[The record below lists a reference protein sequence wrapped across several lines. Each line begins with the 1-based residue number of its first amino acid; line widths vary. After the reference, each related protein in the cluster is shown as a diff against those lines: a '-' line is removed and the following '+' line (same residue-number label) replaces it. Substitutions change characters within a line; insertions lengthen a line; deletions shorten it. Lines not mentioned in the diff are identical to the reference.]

1 MSTYTRYGEL
11 ITINKRMGI
20 PMDSLPVGTY
30 ALSYNDNIGYH
41 LALVPDMDIPSKLYG
56 ETDSRAN
63 HVIKTY
69 LRRAEK
75 GDNTGVLLSGTKG
88 SGKTMLAK
96 VVARKLA
103 TLGISTIL
111 ISEPYT
117 DAGFIEFMSKIQEKA
132 MVMIDEF
139 DKLYDEKKKQESLL
153 TVLDGT
159 GTGNKM
165 FMLTKNNGFLS
176 EFFKNRPSRVFYSF
190 DYDKISDATMT
201 DYLEHQLDN
210 KQHIA
215 GFNRLHEVSFEL
227 SFDVIQGLVEELNAY
242 PEMHFK
248 DALDMMGITFG
259 AGKGEWKL
267 SEMTIN
273 GEVIQTGHVSGIYGF
288 DLIKFLDNNIQL
300 TVYLKEKSN
309 QKALLKSVPLI
320 KVGEDDDDTS
330 ELTFSANTMAMAIT
344 DGGKLVFEDNTG
356 AALRLVLEQ
365 PITAT
370 GGFSRIF

>member
-41 LALVPDMDIPSKLYG
+41 LAAVPEMDTPDVLYG
-56 ETDSRAN
+56 ETETRAD

-96 VVARKLA
+96 VIAKKLA

-111 ISEPYT
+111 ISAAYT

-132 MVMIDEF
+132 MIIIDEF
-139 DKLYDEKKKQESLL
+139 DKLYDEKKKQEALL

-176 EFFKNRPSRVFYSF
+176 EFFKNRPSRIFYSF
-190 DYDKISDATMT
+190 DYDKISDATMQ
-201 DYLEHQLDN
+201 DYLNHRLDN
-210 KQHIA
+210 KEHIS
-215 GFNRLHEVSFEL
+215 GFKRLHEVSFEL

-242 PEMHFK
+242 PDMHFK

-300 TVYLKEKSN
+300 TAYLKEKSN
-309 QKALLKSVPLI
+309 QKELLRQVPLI

-330 ELTFSANTMAMAIT
+330 EITFSANTMAMAIT
-344 DGGKLVFEDNTG
+344 DGGKLVFEDNSG
-356 AALRLVLEQ
+356 AALRIVLEQ
-365 PITAT
+365 PITAV

>member
-41 LALVPDMDIPSKLYG
+41 LAAVPEMDTPDVLYG
-56 ETDSRAN
+56 ETETRAD

-96 VVARKLA
+96 VIAKKLA

-111 ISEPYT
+111 ISEAYT
-117 DAGFIEFMSKIQEKA
+117 DAGFVEFMSKIQEKA

-139 DKLYDEKKKQESLL
+139 DKLYDEKKKQEALL

-165 FMLTKNNGFLS
+165 FTLTKNNGFLS
-176 EFFKNRPSRVFYSF
+176 EFFKNRPSRIFYSF
-190 DYDKISDATMT
+190 DYDKISDATMQ
-201 DYLEHQLDN
+201 DYLNHRLDN
-210 KQHIA
+210 KEHIS
-215 GFNRLHEVSFEL
+215 GFKRLHEVSFEL

-242 PEMHFK
+242 PNMHFK

-300 TVYLKEKSN
+300 TAYLKEKSS
-309 QKALLKSVPLI
+309 QKELLRQVPLI
-320 KVGEDDDDTS
+320 KVGEDEDDTS
-330 ELTFSANTMAMAIT
+330 EITFSANTMAMAIT
-344 DGGKLVFEDNTG
+344 DGGKLVFEDNSD
-356 AALRLVLEQ
+356 AALRIVLEQ
-365 PITAT
+365 PITAV